1 MVKAPVPDILK
12 LSRYVQLSVLL
23 SLISQWANPIGCF
36 SQPAT
41 SDSDNSPNGVHQLK
55 IQKYDAD
62 IQSETRIRRPMA
74 ASQTDNAPMSG
85 MAASSLLNGKTEAGS
100 DPDSLK
106 GDNPQL
112 DQNGRSFKLK
122 TQTLNG
128 TADDTSTP
136 TLDVPLTSVK
146 LLAKYQIEL
155 VVDRSNSMRRRDC
168 PGGLSRWAWCGQQAH
183 GLAKAI
189 APFVPNGFTMTAFAW
204 QFDVYKNCSPQN
216 ISELFDR
223 PNFEFGTRLAEALSS
238 RLDNYLAQPSA
249 STKPLLIAV
258 ITDGVPFPPPEQN
271 MVCDVIIK
279 ATKRMKEKSEISV
292 VFFQVGGRDLKG
304 RDYLHFLDHDL
315 VRNGAKFDIVKSIAF
330 EDLLSDGLPNSLAN
344 SAQRVAKLAR

>member
-1 MVKAPVPDILK
+1 MVKAPVPGILK
-12 LSRYVQLSVLL
+12 MSRYVHLSVLL
-23 SLISQWANPIGCF
+23 SLLSQWAIPIGCF
-36 SQPAT
+36 SETAT
-41 SDSDNSPNGVHQLK
+41 RDSDDGPNGVHQLK
-55 IQKYDAD
+55 IQKFDAG
-62 IQSETRIRRPMA
+62 IQSETRIRRPIA
-74 ASQTDNAPMSG
+74 ASQTDNAPLSG
-85 MAASSLLNGKTEAGS
+85 VATSSLLNGKSEASG
-100 DPDSLK
+100 DPASLK
-106 GDNPQL
+106 TDKPQL
-112 DQNGRSFKLK
+112 DQNDQSFKLK
-122 TQTLNG
+122 TQTLQG
-128 TADDTSTP
+128 TADDTNTP
-136 TLDVPLTSVK
+136 TLDVPLMSVK

-155 VVDRSNSMRRRDC
+155 IVDRSNSMRHRDC
-168 PGGLSRWAWCGQQAH
+168 PGGLSRWAWCGQQAQ

-216 ISELFDR
+216 ITDLFDH
-223 PNFEFGTRLAEALSS
+223 PNFEFGTKLAEALSS
-238 RLDNYLAQPSA
+238 RLDNYLAQPPA

-279 ATKRMKEKSEISV
+279 ATKRMKEKSDISV

-330 EDLLSDGLPNSLAN
+330 EDLLSDGLPKSLAN
-344 SAQRVAKLAR
+344 SAQHVAKLAR